1 MISTDCLDF
10 KYLISG
16 YLPKRQLTSSVIV
29 WRLKYQLMTREKNVL
44 IKNKM
49 KLLIG
54 LLVVGIALL
63 VGGSLFLLLS
73 PHQAVTK
80 ITLAPSLG
88 SYLLDSENEPSEVLL
103 QTVQM
108 NKGISDKQYNSVN
121 LNHPINVGKDILE
134 INGTIQNNDQINK
147 YITLYAEGYDTKGKQ
162 VVWTLDAYIQGYIV
176 IHLETGETSEFTLHL
191 NFTENVK
198 SIRIYASN
206 YGVPPP

>member
-1 MISTDCLDF
+1 M
-10 KYLISG
+10 
-16 YLPKRQLTSSVIV
+16 
-29 WRLKYQLMTREKNVL
+29 
-44 IKNKM
+44 NKM

-63 VGGSLFLLLS
+63 VGGSIFLLLS

-80 ITLAPSLG
+80 ITLAPSPG

-162 VVWTLDAYIQGYIV
+162 AVWTLDAYIQGYIV